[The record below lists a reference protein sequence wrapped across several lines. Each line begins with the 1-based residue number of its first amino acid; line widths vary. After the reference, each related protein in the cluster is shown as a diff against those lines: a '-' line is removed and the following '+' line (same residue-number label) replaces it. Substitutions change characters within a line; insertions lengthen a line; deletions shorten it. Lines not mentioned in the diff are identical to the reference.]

1 VHFYQVISAAHIQI
15 EEQPPDGDRQP
26 GPNMMPVIIS
36 LTTHE
41 SLSTPVYTMRRQ
53 QQGGY
58 MQDQQFVLDIKTI
71 RERARREIENGAVT
85 PGYKAKTPVV
95 LRLLNDALATELVC
109 ILRYKR
115 HYFMAQ
121 GLSSE
126 SVKSEFLEH
135 AKEEQEHADAIAER
149 IVQLGGQPNLSPEG
163 LLDRSHSQYAEGTTL
178 LDMIKEDLVAERIAI
193 DSYRQM
199 IEYIGGDDP
208 TTRRL
213 LEEVTAKEEEHAE
226 DLASL
231 LAKS

>member
-1 VHFYQVISAAHIQI
+1 
-15 EEQPPDGDRQP
+15 
-26 GPNMMPVIIS
+26 
-36 LTTHE
+36 
-41 SLSTPVYTMRRQ
+41 
-53 QQGGY
+53 
-58 MQDQQFVLDIKTI
+58 MQEQQFVLDVKAI
-71 RERARREIENGAVT
+71 RDRARRQMENGAMT
-85 PGYKAKTPVV
+85 PGYKAKAPVV

-109 ILRYKR
+109 TLRYKR

-135 AKEEQEHADAIAER
+135 AEEEQEHADRIAER
-149 IVQLGGQPNLSPEG
+149 IVQLGGEPNLSPEG

-178 LDMIKEDLVAERIAI
+178 EDMIREDLVAERIAI

-199 IEYIGGDDP
+199 IDYIGGDDP

>member
-1 VHFYQVISAAHIQI
+1 MGYSVPDSSHLVPAFTVCTDIQH
-15 EEQPPDGDRQP
+15 
-26 GPNMMPVIIS
+26 
-36 LTTHE
+36 THYITADDKE
-41 SLSTPVYTMRRQ
+41 VT
-53 QQGGY
+53 
-58 MQDQQFVLDIKTI
+58 MQDQQFVLDVKTI
-71 RERARREIENGAVT
+71 RERARRHIENGAMT
-85 PGYKAKTPVV
+85 PGYKAKAPVV
-95 LRLLNDALATELVC
+95 LRLLNDSLATELVC
-109 ILRYKR
+109 VLRYKR

-121 GLSSE
+121 GMSSE

-149 IVQLGGQPNLSPEG
+149 IVQLGGEPNLSPEG

-178 LDMIKEDLVAERIAI
+178 EDMIKEDLVAERIAI

-199 IEYIGGDDP
+199 IEYLGGDDP

-213 LEEVTAKEEEHAE
+213 LEEITAKEEEHAE